1 MENRMKVLSLSLV
14 LILISNF
21 AAFQKVAE
29 GAPGTIHVPGDY
41 PTIQQAINAAN
52 DGDTIIIDPG
62 TYTEGPQFVINKNL
76 TISGTEKATTIIKA
90 AVDTGSSGDTR
101 GWFLVNSDVIFDL
114 NNVTIDGLGHNIYQA
129 IRDKGQGTITNCIFN
144 NIVYPGYAGLAVVA
158 FGGDVNV
165 TECTF
170 DNIGR
175 IGVLYFGIGVTDSLF
190 MGNNYTGKGDGD
202 WLDYG
207 VEVGAGAHVTID
219 GNYISRCTGIA
230 SVDNSTSAGILVTT
244 YYGEGSQATITHNDI
259 SSCTCGIAVGYD
271 ESDTSSVVVHE
282 NNFFDNECGLCSTA
296 PTIDATRNWWGD
308 PTGPHATTNTGGLG
322 NNITDN
328 VSFEPW
334 LIAPYPPASP
344 VKTLLYVTPAD
355 IVYWTPSAG
364 KTFTVDIKLGD
375 VTDLGGYEFKLYWN
389 TTLLDLVNVQI
400 MPPWNTSTFSKN
412 ETREDLGRYWLA
424 IARLPPASSFNGNAT
439 LTRLAFRVDYDPIYP
454 QNGTCRLELVDTK
467 LSDPLGN
474 AIYHMVYS
482 CTYAIY
488 STKPVMAIKSPT
500 YTAHTL
506 GETFKINITIS
517 GVVNLYNYTFK
528 LSYNTTLLDAIQLD
542 VGPFL
547 NSPTFQYKLIID
559 HTLGEIWLWVW
570 SYGAAPPASGNG
582 VLATITFKTATATLW
597 RKNNPNINSCGL
609 HLYDTLLV
617 TNTGIEVSHDVTDG
631 LYTYQPKPGDLDY
644 DGKVGLTDLRI
655 MALYYDPVNNS
666 IADIDQNGVVDIF
679 DLAILTYYYG
689 ED

>member
-1 MENRMKVLSLSLV
+1 MENRMKVLSLSLM

-21 AAFQKVAE
+21 AVFQKVAE

-41 PTIQQAINAAN
+41 PTIQQAISAAN

-90 AVDTGSSGDTR
+90 AGDTGSSDDTR

-129 IRDKGQGTITNCIFN
+129 IRDKGQGTITNCIFK

-190 MGNNYTGKGDGD
+190 IGNSYTGKGDGD

-219 GNYISRCTGIA
+219 GNNISRCTGIA

-244 YYGEGSQATITHNDI
+244 YYGEGSQAAITHNDI

-271 ESDTSSVVVHE
+271 EFDTSSAVVHE
-282 NNFFDNECGLCSTA
+282 NNLFDNEYGLCSTA

-322 NNITDN
+322 NNVTDN

-400 MPPWNTSTFSKN
+400 TPPWNTSTFSKN

-474 AIYHMVYS
+474 AVYHMVHS
-482 CTYAIY
+482 CTYTIY
-488 STKPVMAIKSPT
+488 STKPLMAIESPT

-506 GETFKINITIS
+506 GETFKINITIL

-528 LSYNTTLLDAIQLD
+528 LSYDTTLLDAIELD

-547 NSPTFQYKLIID
+547 NSPTFQYKLIVD

-582 VLATITFKTATATLW
+582 VLATIAFKAAAATLW
-597 RKNNPNINSCGL
+597 RKSNPNIRSCGL

-617 TNTGIEVSHDVTDG
+617 TNTGVEVSHGVTDG

-644 DGKVGLTDLRI
+644 DGEVGLTDLRI